1 MNNLIIRDTSK
12 GSRIF
17 LEALAAKG
25 FAVGAAIAIEYT
37 SESIVITRDPEG
49 KRKIS
54 SPSHGGVIDLQSNK
68 VTKWAQGATRASVDY
83 SGGSIVITR
92 GNA

>member
-1 MNNLIIRDTSK
+1 MNNLIIRGTPK

-25 FAVGAAIAIEYT
+25 FAIGASIAIEYT
-37 SESIVITRDPEG
+37 KDAIIITKDSEG
-49 KRKIS
+49 KRKVS

-68 VTKWAQGATRASVDY
+68 VTKWAQGSTRASVDY
-83 SGGSIVITR
+83 SNGSIVITR